1 VQFELTEFLFKKTE
15 MAETRVDELMQLWA
29 ASQVQDNRSPPFLN
43 HDVLQEQIDNISLSH
58 VNWNSFSITYT
69 GPLPLQNTP
78 KWMTT
83 EYEVWYRNPR
93 EVIHNI
99 LSNPDFESE
108 FDYKPFQEFK
118 DGKREWSDFMSGNW
132 AWKQAVSASYFNIYH
147 CMLIHV

>member
-1 VQFELTEFLFKKTE
+1 MPCDVNGNDLPPNTQPPLQETKPDADWTPVDSQVQFELAEFLFKKTE
-15 MAETRVDELMQLWA
+15 MAETRVNELMQLWA

-43 HDVLQEQIDNISLSH
+43 HDILQEQIDNISLSH

-99 LSNPDFESE
+99 LS
-108 FDYKPFQEFK
+108 
-118 DGKREWSDFMSGNW
+118 
-132 AWKQAVSASYFNIYH
+132 
-147 CMLIHV
+147 